1 MMYKTDARG
10 NIIPFNQKPKIYRT
24 YKPKT
29 TAQRLRASNKWHIK
43 AEQIKKDSFYLCS
56 VCKDKGIY
64 NYKDK
69 LETHHIIK
77 IDDNKDLAFTDTN
90 LIALCSYHH
99 KMADANKLD
108 KEYLQELT
116 RQRITHLNNS

>member
-43 AEQIKKDSFYLCS
+43 AEQIKKIVF
-56 VCKDKGIY
+56 IY
-64 NYKDK
+64 VVYAKIK
-69 LETHHIIK
+69 AYTIIK
-77 IDDNKDLAFTDTN
+77 IN
-90 LIALCSYHH
+90 
-99 KMADANKLD
+99 
-108 KEYLQELT
+108 
-116 RQRITHLNNS
+116 